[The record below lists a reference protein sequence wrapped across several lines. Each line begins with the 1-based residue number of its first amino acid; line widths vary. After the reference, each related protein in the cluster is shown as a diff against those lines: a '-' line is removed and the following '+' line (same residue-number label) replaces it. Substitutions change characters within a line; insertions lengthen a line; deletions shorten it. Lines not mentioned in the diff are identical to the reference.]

1 MKQNMVGR
9 YGTAWLAAWVVAA
22 SGWGVGC
29 GRDRVDVRTYRE
41 IRVTPEV
48 AAARAS
54 PHGSSQASSQAS
66 SPQAS
71 PLGTLPAAAVP
82 NGQLAGRGMAWDTP
96 ESWQEIPGTGM
107 RMASFNMASAGQEAL
122 GTLIT
127 LSGPAGG
134 LDANVARWLG
144 QLGLPVPEGAAFAEW
159 LATQERFETQGGL
172 PGVLVDL
179 VPLTRE
185 QGESAGEQSMMV
197 GVVTLGAQT
206 AFLKLTGPPDLLEQE
221 KDRLKAISRSLRLSP

>member
-1 MKQNMVGR
+1 MKGKMVSKR
-9 YGTAWLAAWVVAA
+9 YGTAWLAAMVVAA

-41 IRVTPEV
+41 IRVAPE
-48 AAARAS
+48 AAAPRAS
-54 PHGSSQASSQAS
+54 PHGTMPA
-66 SPQAS
+66 
-71 PLGTLPAAAVP
+71 GTLPAMAAP
-82 NGQLAGRGMAWDTP
+82 SGQVAGRGLAWDTP
-96 ESWQEIPGTGM
+96 ETWQESPGTGM
-107 RMASFNMASAGQEAL
+107 RMASFAIASAGEEAL

-159 LATQERFETQGGL
+159 LGTQERFETQGGL

-185 QGESAGEQSMMV
+185 QGAGEESMMV

-206 AFLKLTGPPDLLEQE
+206 AFLKLTGPSTLLEQE